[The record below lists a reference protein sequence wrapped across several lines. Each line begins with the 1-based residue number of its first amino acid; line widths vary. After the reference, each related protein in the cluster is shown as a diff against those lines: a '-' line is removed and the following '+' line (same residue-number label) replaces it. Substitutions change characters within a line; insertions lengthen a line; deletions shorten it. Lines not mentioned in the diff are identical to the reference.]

1 MILKLCVN
9 PIFQNKGI
17 AKSTLLHI
25 ERQLIAKGIHVIR
38 LDVFS
43 NNPFAIKLYHSLGYS
58 EVGYADWRK
67 GRFFLMEKYF

>member
-25 ERQLIAKGIHVIR
+25 EKAVNSKGDSCYSIR
-38 LDVFS
+38 CIL
-43 NNPFAIKLYHSLGYS
+43 
-58 EVGYADWRK
+58 
-67 GRFFLMEKYF
+67 